1 MAFKH
6 EFAGYVKVPTRP
18 LYNATIRLEF
28 NPQIGANPQEAKL
41 EGFALYMF
49 HLPKRI
55 GSQETEIGITM
66 TAEQWLDL
74 IDDMKLAFEESQ
86 KIRKDFEPDPE

>member
-1 MAFKH
+1 MRGRSQLLGDKRCQ
-6 EFAGYVKVPTRP
+6 TRP